1 MAPLE
6 TSCTL
11 SLEKMG
17 MIYGKNGG
25 MPLHQELYYELIFT
39 W

>member
-1 MAPLE
+1 MAPLK
-6 TSCTL
+6 TSCTP

-25 MPLHQELYYELIFT
+25 MPLHQELHYEPIFT
-39 W
+39 

>member
-1 MAPLE
+1 MAPLK
-6 TSCTL
+6 TSYTP

-25 MPLHQELYYELIFT
+25 TSLHQELHYELIFT
-39 W
+39 